1 MYRQDPAQS
10 YRDSEFQ
17 AFQGAMHEEQLLLQ
31 EEHEAV
37 TQKLQ
42 ESNTAAEKELL
53 SLQDEC
59 SALKK
64 QHSSLAEG
72 IQLQVAQIT
81 HATLANVLQTGSSEK
96 VTELET
102 RVLEIE
108 NEKRLLESE
117 HGEMENEVKRLKA
130 EVDDAEQKC
139 RDATEVWNAK
149 EERIR
154 NILDSKPKES
164 MPEVLPK
171 IPAAPIPQEAKEGGL
186 EVGTTQADRPL
197 FGEGGWFVDNGDR
210 GKCNIC
216 GEIRMKNGGSGK
228 KNAGTSNLRAH
239 LRCHHNLPGSGKPKE
254 LGVTHGTST
263 TDLCVL
269 KDLVCKPLNFFR
281 NIKCLYNVSHQQ
293 SMMDKIAVFFCQN
306 KIALQVVED
315 PTFTGITSAPA
326 GVTRRSLLAH
336 IEKLG
341 NTCRQKLLKRF
352 EGDDV
357 TIMFDGATL
366 PGKRRVLNF
375 SIHNGHM
382 ALFFRSVVVTS
393 FSAADALKVLRSI
406 TTELLEAN
414 VVPLAFCA
422 DNAKSM
428 QNALK
433 EAALPVSMYLKKQT
447 LPAAQHFTN

>member
-1 MYRQDPAQS
+1 MQVSTHDQDTPA
-10 YRDSEFQ
+10 
-17 AFQGAMHEEQLLLQ
+17 A
-31 EEHEAV
+31 
-37 TQKLQ
+37 
-42 ESNTAAEKELL
+42 N
-53 SLQDEC
+53 
-59 SALKK
+59 K
-64 QHSSLAEG
+64 QHKIEDQLPEYFNHGRILAP
-72 IQLQVAQIT
+72 
-81 HATLANVLQTGSSEK
+81 LA
-96 VTELET
+96 
-102 RVLEIE
+102 
-108 NEKRLLESE
+108 
-117 HGEMENEVKRLKA
+117 
-130 EVDDAEQKC
+130 
-139 RDATEVWNAK
+139 
-149 EERIR
+149 
-154 NILDSKPKES
+154 
-164 MPEVLPK
+164 
-171 IPAAPIPQEAKEGGL
+171 
-186 EVGTTQADRPL
+186 VGTTQADRPL

-382 ALFFRSVVVTS
+382 ALFLNF
-393 FSAADALKVLRSI
+393 DKVGSNGLG
-406 TTELLEAN
+406 
-414 VVPLAFCA
+414 AFGSCPIP
-422 DNAKSM
+422 DVNF
-428 QNALK
+428 L
-433 EAALPVSMYLKKQT
+433 
-447 LPAAQHFTN
+447 FIFIFF